1 MKGIHKVIA
10 RRRRRH
16 RRCRSGCRATP
27 SYLANLVHA
36 LRATF
41 FHTEAREPLVGL
53 FQTGAARVME
63 SPRTA
68 AIWMAVLVGA
78 LTRVQRRGDLTTG
91 KHASATAGNIF
102 KFATTTDTSAGGRS
116 TMSTSCC
123 CRVGRTASLP
133 FLTCSY
139 RPTRHLDES
148 FYASTL
154 FPVST
159 RSRWLQFVSK
169 ALLWELGL
177 VTLVALLQYRRSRRP
192 VVPATSSR
200 PPVLLLRAQERS
212 YDVDVD
218 FLVDKVVRRLP

>member
-10 RRRRRH
+10 RQRRH
-16 RRCRSGCRATP
+16 RRCRSSCRAIP
-27 SYLANLVHA
+27 SYFANLVHA
-36 LRATF
+36 LRAIF
-41 FHTEAREPLVGL
+41 FHVDAREPIVRL
-53 FQTGAARVME
+53 FQSGAARVMK
-63 SPRTA
+63 SSRTA
-68 AIWMAVLVGA
+68 TIWMAVLVGA

-116 TMSTSCC
+116 NMSTSCC

-177 VTLVALLQYRRSRRP
+177 VTLVALFQYRRSRCP
-192 VVPATSSR
+192 VVPASNFPR
-200 PPVLLLRAQERS
+200 PPLR
-212 YDVDVD
+212 
-218 FLVDKVVRRLP
+218 LIKTI